1 MSHALLG
8 MPRRFSKIQRV
19 RVTDPLFDLSFL
31 NAVLH
36 TIPGGVFVYDCDARH
51 TVFATR
57 AFYDLLGLV
66 DDNGR
71 TDTAT
76 LQSAVIHE
84 GDRQRV
90 RDAVEKAS
98 RLPHNEHIELA
109 FRMRLPGG
117 ELRWVNTRGAPLMLA
132 GAHADKAL
140 RQSADNTATDTSTPS
155 RYIVGVVEDVTERH
169 HAQEALAQSAD
180 SLRLAQELANV
191 GSYDRD
197 LVTGRV
203 HWSEQ
208 MFRIHGA
215 DPLHDDPNSMGDL
228 IERFV
233 HPDDRSVLRR
243 AMRQLATTGRAGPY
257 SYRVVHTDGTVRNV
271 VGQGAILRDS
281 QGVPIRRV
289 GSVIDS
295 TARTAAEEERA
306 LLETKV
312 REVQKLES
320 LGVLAGG
327 IAHDFNNL
335 LVGILGNA
343 SVSLLDMPVSSPA
356 HAAVTAIERAARDA
370 ASLTRQLLAY
380 AGKGRFLLEPLDFS
394 VLVRQLRPVLQT
406 ALGAR
411 ASLIS
416 ELAEQLPVVH
426 ADGEQLR
433 QAIVNV
439 VTNAAEAIGE
449 RAGTVQVRTS
459 EEDLNDARLR
469 RCLSG
474 HRAKAGLF
482 ACISVTDDGVGMDEA
497 TLARV
502 FDPFFSTRLAC
513 RGLGLA
519 ATLGIVHGHAG
530 ALEIES
536 APGRGTTMRLFF
548 PAAYQEKERTLTP
561 GVSAS
566 GTPPE
571 RSRVRVLVVD
581 DDPHVRALAHRVLDR
596 LNYEATEAVDGVDA
610 LEFLRVDPTQV
621 DAVLLD
627 MTMPRLNGED
637 TLRGIRAL
645 APWMPVILMS
655 GHDEREVTPR
665 LLEHGLGGYLQ
676 KPFTVDALASM
687 FARVVGPPERLSQ

>member
-1 MSHALLG
+1 MSA
-8 MPRRFSKIQRV
+8 S
-19 RVTDPLFDLSFL
+19 FDVSFL
-31 NAVLH
+31 DAVLH
-36 TIPGGVFVYDCDARH
+36 TIPGGVFVYDCETRH

-57 AFYDLLGLV
+57 AFYELLGFDEQEEPYRTSQLLAAV
-66 DDNGR
+66 VHDDDR
-71 TDTAT
+71 AAVKDTLNRAANLPRHQHAEVT
-76 LQSAVIHE
+76 FRL
-84 GDRQRV
+84 
-90 RDAVEKAS
+90 
-98 RLPHNEHIELA
+98 RLPD
-109 FRMRLPGG
+109 G
-117 ELRWVNTRGAPLMLA
+117 EWRWVNARGAPLFLA
-132 GAHADKAL
+132 
-140 RQSADNTATDTSTPS
+140 DTKTPA
-155 RYIVGVVEDVTERH
+155 RYLVGVADDVTERRK
-169 HAQEALAQSAD
+169 AQEALAQSAD

-191 GSYDRD
+191 GSYDRN
-197 LVTGRV
+197 LVDGSV

-215 DPLHDDPNSMGDL
+215 DPVRDDPNGMGDL

-233 HPDDRSVLRR
+233 HPDDRSILRK

-257 SYRVVHTDGTVRNV
+257 AYRVVQADGTVRNV
-271 VGQGAILRDS
+271 VGQGAILRDAD
-281 QGVPIRRV
+281 GLPLRRV
-289 GSVIDS
+289 GSVIDV
-295 TARTAAEEERA
+295 TARTAAEEERV

-380 AGKGRFLLEPLDFS
+380 AGKGRFLLEPLDLS

-411 ASLIS
+411 ASLIT
-416 ELAEQLPVVH
+416 ELADRLPVVH
-426 ADGEQLR
+426 ADAEQLR
-433 QAIVNV
+433 QAVVNV

-449 RAGTVQVRTS
+449 RAGTVKIISTEQTLS
-459 EEDLNDARLR
+459 ESRLR
-469 RCLSG
+469 RCVSG
-474 HRAKAGLF
+474 NRAKPGLF
-482 ACISVTDDGVGMDEA
+482 ACVAVEDDGIGMDET

-502 FDPFFSTRLAC
+502 FDPFFSTRLAG

-519 ATLGIVHGHAG
+519 ATLGIVHGHSG
-530 ALEIES
+530 ALEVTS
-536 APGRGTTMRLFF
+536 AKGRGTTMRLYF
-548 PAAYQEKERTLTP
+548 PAAYAETERAANATTHNT
-561 GVSAS
+561 GAAA
-566 GTPPE
+566 T
-571 RSRVRVLVVD
+571 RSRLRVLVVD
-581 DDPHVRALAHRVLDR
+581 DDAHVRALAHRVLER
-596 LNYEATEAVDGVDA
+596 LHYDATEVSDGVEA
-610 LEFLRVDPTQV
+610 LDFLRADPTQV

-627 MTMPRLNGED
+627 MTMPRMNGED

-687 FARVVGPPERLSQ
+687 FARVVGPPDRVGS

>member
-1 MSHALLG
+1 
-8 MPRRFSKIQRV
+8 
-19 RVTDPLFDLSFL
+19 VTALFDVAFL
-31 NAVLH
+31 DAVLH
-36 TIPGGVFVYDCDARH
+36 TIPGGVFVYDCETRQ

-57 AFYDLLGLV
+57 AYFELLGFVEETEPFNMPLLMQAV
-66 DDNGR
+66 VHNDDR
-71 TDTAT
+71 A
-76 LQSAVIHE
+76 AVRASVE
-84 GDRQRV
+84 R
-90 RDAVEKAS
+90 AVL
-98 RLPHNEHIELA
+98 LPRHQHAEVT
-109 FRMRLPGG
+109 FRMRLPDGAW
-117 ELRWVNTRGAPLMLA
+117 RWVNIRGAPLFLPN
-132 GAHADKAL
+132 AL
-140 RQSADNTATDTSTPS
+140 QSDAPA
-155 RYIVGVVEDVTERH
+155 RYIVGVAEDVTKRRQAE
-169 HAQEALAQSAD
+169 EELKQSAD

-191 GSYDRD
+191 GSYDRNLLD
-197 LVTGRV
+197 GTV

-215 DPLHDDPNSMGDL
+215 DPVRDDPNGMGDL

-233 HPDDRSVLRR
+233 HPDDRSILRR
-243 AMRQLATTGRAGPY
+243 AMRQLATTGRTGPY
-257 SYRVVHTDGTVRNV
+257 AYRVVHADGTVRNV
-271 VGQGAILRDS
+271 VGQGAILRDANGLP
-281 QGVPIRRV
+281 QRRV
-289 GSVIDS
+289 GSVIDV

-370 ASLTRQLLAY
+370 ATLTRQLLAY
-380 AGKGRFLLEPLDFS
+380 AGKGRFLLEPLDLS

-411 ASLIS
+411 ASLVN
-416 ELAEQLPVVH
+416 ELAEHLPVVH

-433 QAIVNV
+433 QAVVNV
-439 VTNAAEAIGE
+439 VTNAAEAIGD
-449 RAGTVQVRTS
+449 RAGSIKVLTS
-459 EEDLNDARLR
+459 EESLDETRLR
-469 RCLSG
+469 HCLSG
-474 HRAKAGLF
+474 HRAKPGLF
-482 ACISVTDDGVGMDEA
+482 SCITVEDDGGGMDET

-502 FDPFFSTRLAC
+502 FDPFFSTRLAG

-519 ATLGIVHGHAG
+519 ATLGIVHGHSG
-530 ALEIES
+530 ALEVVS
-536 APGRGTTMRLFF
+536 ARGRGTTMRLYF
-548 PAAYQEKERTLTP
+548 PAAYEEKERSLGTAGAP
-561 GVSAS
+561 GAASA
-566 GTPPE
+566 
-571 RSRVRVLVVD
+571 RVRVRVLVVD
-581 DDPHVRALAHRVLDR
+581 DDAHVRALAHRVLDR
-596 LNYEATEAVDGVDA
+596 LHYEATEVADGVEA
-610 LEFLRVDPTQV
+610 LDFLRADPTQV

-627 MTMPRLNGED
+627 MTMPRMNGED

-676 KPFTVDALASM
+676 KPFTVDALAQM
-687 FARVVGPPERLSQ
+687 FARVVGPPDRSVA

>member
-1 MSHALLG
+1 MTA
-8 MPRRFSKIQRV
+8 Q
-19 RVTDPLFDLSFL
+19 FDVAFL
-31 NAVLH
+31 DAVLH
-36 TIPGGVFVYDCDARH
+36 TIPGGVFVYDCESRQ

-57 AFYDLLGLV
+57 AFYELLGFVEEKEPLDMPLLKV
-66 DDNGR
+66 
-71 TDTAT
+71 
-76 LQSAVIHE
+76 AVIHDD
-84 GDRQRV
+84 DRAAV
-90 RDAVEKAS
+90 RAAVERAAA
-98 RLPHNEHIELA
+98 LPRHEHTEVT
-109 FRMRLPGG
+109 FRMRLADGDW
-117 ELRWVNTRGAPLMLA
+117 RWVNTRGAPLFLPN
-132 GAHADKAL
+132 DP
-140 RQSADNTATDTSTPS
+140 TANSGTPA
-155 RYIVGVVEDVTERH
+155 RYLVGVAEDVTERRRS
-169 HAQEALAQSAD
+169 QEALAQSAD

-191 GSYDRD
+191 GSYDRNLID
-197 LVTGRV
+197 GTV

-215 DPLHDDPNSMGDL
+215 DPVRDDPNAMGDL

-233 HPDDRSVLRR
+233 HPDDRSILRR

-257 SYRVVHTDGTVRNV
+257 AYRVVHTDGTVRNV
-271 VGQGAILRDS
+271 VGQGAILRDANGLP
-281 QGVPIRRV
+281 QRRV
-289 GSVIDS
+289 GSVIDV

-380 AGKGRFLLEPLDFS
+380 AGKGRFLLEPLDLS

-411 ASLIS
+411 ASLIN

-433 QAIVNV
+433 QAVVNV

-449 RAGTVQVRTS
+449 RAGSVKIYTS
-459 EEDLNDARLR
+459 EESMSEVRLR

-474 HRAKAGLF
+474 NRAKPGLF
-482 ACISVTDDGVGMDEA
+482 ACISVEDDGVGMDEA

-502 FDPFFSTRLAC
+502 FDPFFSTRLAG

-519 ATLGIVHGHAG
+519 ATLGIVHGHSG
-530 ALEIES
+530 ALEVVS

-548 PAAYQEKERTLTP
+548 PAAYEEKERSLSTG
-561 GVSAS
+561 GVT
-566 GTPPE
+566 GTAAA
-571 RSRVRVLVVD
+571 RTRVRVLVVD
-581 DDPHVRALAHRVLDR
+581 DDEHVRALAHRVLDR
-596 LNYEATEAVDGVDA
+596 LNYEATEVADGAEA
-610 LEFLRVDPTQV
+610 LDFLRVDPTQV

-687 FARVVGPPERLSQ
+687 FARVVGPPERVLGG

>member
-1 MSHALLG
+1 
-8 MPRRFSKIQRV
+8 MPAS
-19 RVTDPLFDLSFL
+19 FDASFL
-31 NAVLH
+31 DAVLH
-36 TIPGGVFVYDCDARH
+36 TIPGGVFVYDCEARH

-57 AFYDLLGLV
+57 AFYELLGFAEQEAPY
-66 DDNGR
+66 R
-71 TDTAT
+71 TSQ
-76 LQSAVIHE
+76 LRSAVIHDD
-84 GDRQRV
+84 DRALVKSTVQQ
-90 RDAVEKAS
+90 AAS
-98 RLPHNEHIELA
+98 LPRHQHA
-109 FRMRLPGG
+109 DVTFRMRIADG
-117 ELRWVNTRGAPLMLA
+117 EWRWVHTRGAPLFLN
-132 GAHADKAL
+132 GA
-140 RQSADNTATDTSTPS
+140 PS
-155 RYIVGVVEDVTERH
+155 GEVRYLVCVAEDVTERR
-169 HAQEALAQSAD
+169 HAEEALAQSAD

-191 GSYDRD
+191 GSYDRNLHD
-197 LVTGRV
+197 GRV

-215 DPLHDDPNSMGDL
+215 DPVRDDPNAMGDL

-233 HPDDRSVLRR
+233 HPDDRAILRK

-257 SYRVVHTDGTVRNV
+257 AYRVVHADGTVRNV
-271 VGQGAILRDS
+271 VGQGAILRDRD
-281 QGVPIRRV
+281 GLPIRRV
-289 GSVIDS
+289 GSVIDV

-306 LLETKV
+306 LLESKV

-380 AGKGRFLLEPLDFS
+380 AGKGRFLLEPLDLS
-394 VLVRQLRPVLQT
+394 VLTRQLRPVLQT

-411 ASLIS
+411 ASLLN
-416 ELAEQLPVVH
+416 ELAEHLPVVH
-426 ADGEQLR
+426 ADAEQLR

-449 RAGTVQVRTS
+449 RAGTVKIITT
-459 EEDLNDARLR
+459 ELELDEARLR
-469 RCLSG
+469 RCVSG
-474 HRAKAGLF
+474 HRATPGLYVCV
-482 ACISVTDDGVGMDEA
+482 AVQDDGVGMDDA

-502 FDPFFSTRLAC
+502 FDPFFSTRLAG

-519 ATLGIVHGHAG
+519 ATLGIVHGHSG
-530 ALEIES
+530 ALDVTS
-536 APGRGTTMRLFF
+536 APGRGTTMRLYF
-548 PAAYQEKERTLTP
+548 PAAYSEKERSKPAATHST
-561 GVSAS
+561 GQHS
-566 GTPPE
+566 T
-571 RSRVRVLVVD
+571 RSRLKVLVVD
-581 DDPHVRALAHRVLDR
+581 DDSHVRALAHRVLER
-596 LNYEATEAVDGVDA
+596 LNYDATEVADGVEA
-610 LEFLRVDPTQV
+610 LDFLRVDPTQV

-627 MTMPRLNGED
+627 MTMPRMNGED

-687 FARVVGPPERLSQ
+687 FARVVGPGDRVGV

>member
-1 MSHALLG
+1 MTA
-8 MPRRFSKIQRV
+8 K
-19 RVTDPLFDLSFL
+19 FDVSFL
-31 NAVLH
+31 DAVLH
-36 TIPGGVFVYDCDARH
+36 TIPGGVFVYDCEARR

-57 AFYDLLGLV
+57 AFYELLGFIEESSPYETELLKQAV
-66 DDNGR
+66 VHDDDRAAVR
-71 TDTAT
+71 TTIERAAS
-76 LQSAVIHE
+76 LPPHQSAEVTF
-84 GDRQRV
+84 
-90 RDAVEKAS
+90 
-98 RLPHNEHIELA
+98 RLRLA
-109 FRMRLPGG
+109 DG
-117 ELRWVNTRGAPLMLA
+117 EWRWVHTRGAPLFIP
-132 GAHADKAL
+132 GAPASDAAAQFL
-140 RQSADNTATDTSTPS
+140 
-155 RYIVGVVEDVTERH
+155 VGVAEDVTVRRQAED
-169 HAQEALAQSAD
+169 ALKQSAD

-191 GSYDRD
+191 GSYDRN
-197 LVTGRV
+197 LVDGTV

-215 DPLHDDPNSMGDL
+215 DPVRDDPNSMGDL

-233 HPDDRSVLRR
+233 HPEDRSILRR

-257 SYRVVHTDGTVRNV
+257 AYRVVHPDGTVRNV
-271 VGQGAILRDS
+271 VGQGAILRDAT
-281 QGVPIRRV
+281 GLPIRRV
-289 GSVIDS
+289 GSIIDV
-295 TARTAAEEERA
+295 TARAAAEEERA
-306 LLETKV
+306 LLETKM

-370 ASLTRQLLAY
+370 ATLTRQLLAY
-380 AGKGRFLLEPLDFS
+380 AGKGRFLLEPLDLS

-411 ASLIS
+411 ASLVY

-426 ADGEQLR
+426 ADGEQMR
-433 QAIVNV
+433 QAVVNV

-449 RAGTVQVRTS
+449 RAGAIRIHTS
-459 EEDLNDARLR
+459 EVTLDEARLR
-469 RCLSG
+469 KCVSG
-474 HRAKAGLF
+474 NRARPGLHS
-482 ACISVTDDGVGMDEA
+482 CITIEDDGGGMDEA
-497 TLARV
+497 TLARI
-502 FDPFFSTRLAC
+502 FDPFFSTRLAG

-519 ATLGIVHGHAG
+519 ATLGIVHGHNG
-530 ALEIES
+530 ALEVLS
-536 APGRGTTMRLFF
+536 THGKGTTMRLYF
-548 PAAYQEKERTLTP
+548 PAAYEEKERTLASTP
-561 GVSAS
+561 ANTGSAS
-566 GTPPE
+566 A
-571 RSRVRVLVVD
+571 RVRTRVLVVD
-581 DDPHVRALAHRVLDR
+581 DDAHVRALAHRVLDR
-596 LNYEATEAVDGVDA
+596 LNYEAFEVSDGQEALDY
-610 LEFLRVDPTQV
+610 LRADPTQV

-637 TLRGIRAL
+637 TLRGIRGL

-687 FARVVGPPERLSQ
+687 FARVVGPPERSSA

>member
-1 MSHALLG
+1 
-8 MPRRFSKIQRV
+8 MPA
-19 RVTDPLFDLSFL
+19 LFDVSFL
-31 NAVLH
+31 DAVLH
-36 TIPGGVFVYDCDARH
+36 TIPGGVFVYDCESRH

-57 AFYDLLGLV
+57 AFYELLGFVEEKGPL
-66 DDNGR
+66 
-71 TDTAT
+71 DTT
-76 LQSAVIHE
+76 LLKAAVIHDD
-84 GDRQRV
+84 DREAV
-90 RDAVEKAS
+90 RAAVERAAA
-98 RLPHNEHIELA
+98 LPRHEHTEVT
-109 FRMRLPGG
+109 FRMRLADGDW
-117 ELRWVNTRGAPLMLA
+117 RWVNTRGAPLFLPN
-132 GAHADKAL
+132 DK
-140 RQSADNTATDTSTPS
+140 STNNGTPESTPA
-155 RYIVGVVEDVTERH
+155 RYLVGVAEDVTERRQ
-169 HAQEALAQSAD
+169 AAEALAQSAD

-191 GSYDRD
+191 GSYDRNLMD
-197 LVTGRV
+197 GTV

-215 DPLHDDPNSMGDL
+215 DPVRDDPNGMGDL

-233 HPDDRSVLRR
+233 HPDDRSILRR

-257 SYRVVHTDGTVRNV
+257 AYRVVHADGTVRNV
-271 VGQGAILRDS
+271 VGQGAILRDAD
-281 QGVPIRRV
+281 GLPKRRV
-289 GSVIDS
+289 GSVIDV

-380 AGKGRFLLEPLDFS
+380 AGKGRFLLEPLDLS

-411 ASLIS
+411 ASLIN
-416 ELAEQLPVVH
+416 ELADHLPVVH

-433 QAIVNV
+433 QAVVNV

-449 RAGTVQVRTS
+449 RAGSVKVYTS
-459 EEDLNDARLR
+459 EESLTEARLR

-474 HRAKAGLF
+474 NRAKPGLF
-482 ACISVTDDGVGMDEA
+482 ACISVEDDGVGMDEA

-502 FDPFFSTRLAC
+502 FDPFFSTRLAG

-519 ATLGIVHGHAG
+519 ATLGIVHGHSG
-530 ALEIES
+530 ALEVVS
-536 APGRGTTMRLFF
+536 APGKGTTMRLYF
-548 PAAYQEKERTLTP
+548 PAAYEEKERSLTT
-561 GVSAS
+561 GGSATGAS
-566 GTPPE
+566 AA

-581 DDPHVRALAHRVLDR
+581 DDAHVRALAHRVLDR
-596 LNYEATEAVDGVDA
+596 LSYEATEVADGAEA
-610 LEFLRVDPTQV
+610 LEFLRSDPTQV

-676 KPFTVDALASM
+676 KPFTVDALAQM
-687 FARVVGPPERLSQ
+687 FARVVGPPERVQS

>member
-1 MSHALLG
+1 M
-8 MPRRFSKIQRV
+8 
-19 RVTDPLFDLSFL
+19 
-31 NAVLH
+31 
-36 TIPGGVFVYDCDARH
+36 YDCESRQ

-57 AFYDLLGLV
+57 AFYELLGFVEEKEPLDMPLLKV
-66 DDNGR
+66 
-71 TDTAT
+71 
-76 LQSAVIHE
+76 AVIHDD
-84 GDRQRV
+84 DRAAV
-90 RDAVEKAS
+90 RAAVERAAA
-98 RLPHNEHIELA
+98 LPRHEHTEVT
-109 FRMRLPGG
+109 FRMRLADGDW
-117 ELRWVNTRGAPLMLA
+117 RWVNTRGAPLFLPN
-132 GAHADKAL
+132 DP
-140 RQSADNTATDTSTPS
+140 TANSGTPA
-155 RYIVGVVEDVTERH
+155 RYLVGVAEDVTERRRS
-169 HAQEALAQSAD
+169 QEALAQSAD

-191 GSYDRD
+191 GSYDRNLID
-197 LVTGRV
+197 GTV

-215 DPLHDDPNSMGDL
+215 DPVRDDPNAMGDL

-233 HPDDRSVLRR
+233 HPDDRSILRR

-257 SYRVVHTDGTVRNV
+257 AYRVVHTDGTVRNV
-271 VGQGAILRDS
+271 VGQGAILRDANGLP
-281 QGVPIRRV
+281 QRRV
-289 GSVIDS
+289 GSVIDV

-380 AGKGRFLLEPLDFS
+380 AGKGRFLLEPLDLS

-411 ASLIS
+411 ASLIN

-433 QAIVNV
+433 QAVVNV

-449 RAGTVQVRTS
+449 RAGSVKIYTS
-459 EEDLNDARLR
+459 EESMSEVRLR

-474 HRAKAGLF
+474 NRAKPGLF
-482 ACISVTDDGVGMDEA
+482 ACISVEDDGVGMDEA

-502 FDPFFSTRLAC
+502 FDPFFSTRLAG

-519 ATLGIVHGHAG
+519 ATLGIVHGHSG
-530 ALEIES
+530 ALEVVS

-548 PAAYQEKERTLTP
+548 PAAYEEKERSLSTG
-561 GVSAS
+561 GVT
-566 GTPPE
+566 GTAAA
-571 RSRVRVLVVD
+571 RTRVRVLVVD
-581 DDPHVRALAHRVLDR
+581 DDEHVRALAHRVLDR
-596 LNYEATEAVDGVDA
+596 LNYEATEVADGAEA
-610 LEFLRVDPTQV
+610 LDFLRVDPTQV

-627 MTMPRLNGED
+627 MTMPRMNGED

-687 FARVVGPPERLSQ
+687 FARVVGPPERVLGG

>member
-1 MSHALLG
+1 MTA
-8 MPRRFSKIQRV
+8 Q
-19 RVTDPLFDLSFL
+19 FDATFL
-31 NAVLH
+31 DAVLH
-36 TIPGGVFVYDCDARH
+36 TIPGGVFVYDCEARH

-57 AFYDLLGLV
+57 AFYELLGFAEEAEAFNNPLLKQALLH
-66 DDNGR
+66 DDDR
-71 TDTAT
+71 AAVRAT
-76 LQSAVIHE
+76 IERAASLPRHE
-84 GDRQRV
+84 HAEV
-90 RDAVEKAS
+90 T
-98 RLPHNEHIELA
+98 
-109 FRMRLPGG
+109 FRMRLPDGQW
-117 ELRWVNTRGAPLMLA
+117 RWVHTRGAPLILTN
-132 GAHADKAL
+132 GA
-140 RQSADNTATDTSTPS
+140 ATDAPA
-155 RYIVGVVEDVTERH
+155 RYLVGVAEDVTERRQ
-169 HAQEALAQSAD
+169 AEEQLKQSAD
-180 SLRLAQELANV
+180 SLRIAQELANV
-191 GSYDRD
+191 GSYDRN
-197 LVTGRV
+197 LLNGNV

-215 DPLHDDPNSMGDL
+215 DPVRDDPNTMGDL
-228 IERFV
+228 IERYV
-233 HPDDRSVLRR
+233 HPDDRSILRR
-243 AMRQLATTGRAGPY
+243 AMRKLATTGRAGPY
-257 SYRVVHTDGTVRNV
+257 AYRVVHLDGTVRNV
-271 VGQGAILRDS
+271 VGQGAILRDAN
-281 QGVPIRRV
+281 GLARRRV
-289 GSVIDS
+289 GSVIDV

-370 ASLTRQLLAY
+370 ATLTRQLLAY
-380 AGKGRFLLEPLDFS
+380 AGKGRFLLEPLDLS

-411 ASLIS
+411 ASLIN
-416 ELAEQLPVVH
+416 ELAEHLPVVH

-433 QAIVNV
+433 QAVVNV

-449 RAGTVQVRTS
+449 RAGSVKVFTS
-459 EEDLNDARLR
+459 EESLNEAHLR

-474 HRAKAGLF
+474 NRAKPGLF
-482 ACISVTDDGVGMDEA
+482 TCITVEDDGGGMDEA

-502 FDPFFSTRLAC
+502 FDPFFSTRLAG

-530 ALEIES
+530 ALEVVS
-536 APGRGTTMRLFF
+536 THGVGTTMRLYF
-548 PAAYQEKERTLTP
+548 PAAYEEKERSLNAT
-561 GVSAS
+561 GNAS
-566 GTPPE
+566 GDVTT
-571 RSRVRVLVVD
+571 RVRVRVLVVD
-581 DDPHVRALAHRVLDR
+581 DDAHVRALAHRVLDR
-596 LNYEATEAVDGVDA
+596 LNYEATEVADGVEA
-610 LEFLRVDPTQV
+610 LDFLRADPTQV

-687 FARVVGPPERLSQ
+687 FARVVGPPERPA

>member
-1 MSHALLG
+1 
-8 MPRRFSKIQRV
+8 MPAQ
-19 RVTDPLFDLSFL
+19 FDVAFL
-31 NAVLH
+31 DAVLH
-36 TIPGGVFVYDCDARH
+36 TIPGGVFVYDCETRF

-57 AFYDLLGLV
+57 AFYELLGFVPETEPFSTQLLMQAV
-66 DDNGR
+66 VHDDDR
-71 TDTAT
+71 A
-76 LQSAVIHE
+76 AV
-84 GDRQRV
+84 RA
-90 RDAVEKAS
+90 AVERTAS
-98 RLPHNEHIELA
+98 LPRHQHTEVS
-109 FRMRLPGG
+109 FRMRLPDGSW
-117 ELRWVNTRGAPLMLA
+117 RWVHTRGAPLFLP
-132 GAHADKAL
+132 
-140 RQSADNTATDTSTPS
+140 NTAESHAPA
-155 RYIVGVVEDVTERH
+155 RYLVGVAEDVTERRQ
-169 HAQEALAQSAD
+169 AEEALQQSAD

-191 GSYDRD
+191 GSYDRN
-197 LVTGRV
+197 LQGGNV

-215 DPLHDDPNSMGDL
+215 DPVRDDPNAMGDL

-233 HPDDRSVLRR
+233 HADDRSILRR

-257 SYRVVHTDGTVRNV
+257 AYRVVHVDGTVRNV
-271 VGQGAILRDS
+271 VGQGAILRDVNGLP
-281 QGVPIRRV
+281 QRRV
-289 GSVIDS
+289 GSVIDV

-380 AGKGRFLLEPLDFS
+380 AGKGRFLLEPLDLS

-411 ASLIS
+411 ASLVN
-416 ELAEQLPVVH
+416 ELADHLPVVH

-433 QAIVNV
+433 QAVVNV
-439 VTNAAEAIGE
+439 VTNAAEAIGD
-449 RAGTVQVRTS
+449 RPGAIKVLTS
-459 EEDLNDARLR
+459 EESLDEARLR

-474 HRAKAGLF
+474 SRAKPGLF
-482 ACISVTDDGVGMDEA
+482 SCITVEDDGGGMDEA
-497 TLARV
+497 TLARI
-502 FDPFFSTRLAC
+502 FDPFFSTRLAG

-519 ATLGIVHGHAG
+519 ATLGIVHGHSG
-530 ALEIES
+530 ALEVVS
-536 APGRGTTMRLFF
+536 ARGHGTTMRLYF
-548 PAAYQEKERTLTP
+548 PAAYEEKERSLTTTGAP
-561 GVSAS
+561 GTAAARV
-566 GTPPE
+566 
-571 RSRVRVLVVD
+571 RVRVLVVD
-581 DDPHVRALAHRVLDR
+581 DDAHVRALAHRVLNR
-596 LNYEATEAVDGVDA
+596 LHYEATEVADGEEA
-610 LEFLRVDPTQV
+610 LDFLRADPTQV

-676 KPFTVDALASM
+676 KPFTVDALAQM
-687 FARVVGPPERLSQ
+687 FARVVGPPERSVP

>member
-1 MSHALLG
+1 MTE
-8 MPRRFSKIQRV
+8 Q
-19 RVTDPLFDLSFL
+19 FDVSFL
-31 NAVLH
+31 DAVLH
-36 TIPGGVFVYDCDARH
+36 TIPGGVFVYDCEARQ

-57 AFYDLLGLV
+57 AFYELLGV
-66 DDNGR
+66 IGENEP
-71 TDTAT
+71 TDAG
-76 LQSAVIHE
+76 LLKRAVIHDD
-84 GDRQRV
+84 DRAAV
-90 RDAVEKAS
+90 RATLERAAT
-98 RLPHNEHIELA
+98 LPRHQHAEIS
-109 FRMRLPGG
+109 FRMARADG
-117 ELRWVNTRGAPLMLA
+117 EWRWVHTRGAPLFL
-132 GAHADKAL
+132 GKSTES
-140 RQSADNTATDTSTPS
+140 SAPA
-155 RYIVGVVEDVTERH
+155 RYLVGVAEDVTERRR
-169 HAQEALAQSAD
+169 AEEALAQSAD

-191 GSYDRD
+191 GSYDRN
-197 LVTGRV
+197 LVDGTV

-215 DPLHDDPNSMGDL
+215 DTVRDDPNSMGDL

-233 HPDDRSVLRR
+233 HPDDRGILRR
-243 AMRQLATTGRAGPY
+243 AMRKLATTGRSGPY
-257 SYRVVHTDGTVRNV
+257 AYRVVHTDGTVRNV

-281 QGVPIRRV
+281 TGLPVRRV
-289 GSVIDS
+289 GSVIDV

-370 ASLTRQLLAY
+370 ATLTRQLLAY
-380 AGKGRFLLEPLDFS
+380 AGKGRFLLEPLDVS

-411 ASLIS
+411 ASLIN
-416 ELAEQLPVVH
+416 ELAEHLPVVH

-433 QAIVNV
+433 QAVVNV

-449 RAGTVQVRTS
+449 RAGSVRVYTS
-459 EEDLNDARLR
+459 EEQLTEVRLR

-474 HRAKAGLF
+474 NRAKPGLF
-482 ACISVTDDGVGMDEA
+482 ACISVEDDGVGMDEA

-502 FDPFFSTRLAC
+502 FDPFFSTRLAG

-519 ATLGIVHGHAG
+519 ATLGIVHGHSG
-530 ALEIES
+530 ALEVVS
-536 APGRGTTMRLFF
+536 TQGKGTTMRLYF
-548 PAAYQEKERTLTP
+548 PAAYEEKERSLTT
-561 GVSAS
+561 GGNAA
-566 GTPPE
+566 GTATA
-571 RSRVRVLVVD
+571 RTRVRVLVVD
-581 DDPHVRALAHRVLDR
+581 DDAHVRALAHRVLDR
-596 LNYEATEAVDGVDA
+596 LNYEATEVVDGAEA
-610 LEFLRVDPTQV
+610 LEFLRADPTQV

-687 FARVVGPPERLSQ
+687 FARVVGPPERAPV

>member
-1 MSHALLG
+1 
-8 MPRRFSKIQRV
+8 MPAQ
-19 RVTDPLFDLSFL
+19 FDISFL
-31 NAVLH
+31 DAVLH
-36 TIPGGVFVYDCDARH
+36 TIPGGVFVYDCETRQ

-57 AFYDLLGLV
+57 AFYELLGFVEGTEPFDTPLLSQATV
-66 DDNGR
+66 HDDDR
-71 TDTAT
+71 ATVRAT
-76 LQSAVIHE
+76 LERAASLHRHE
-84 GDRQRV
+84 HAEV
-90 RDAVEKAS
+90 T
-98 RLPHNEHIELA
+98 
-109 FRMRLPGG
+109 FRMRLADGG
-117 ELRWVNTRGAPLMLA
+117 WRWVHTRGAPLFIQNA
-132 GAHADKAL
+132 PASDAPA
-140 RQSADNTATDTSTPS
+140 
-155 RYIVGVVEDVTERH
+155 RYLVGVAEDVTERRQ
-169 HAQEALAQSAD
+169 AEEALAQSAD

-191 GSYDRD
+191 GSYDRNLLD
-197 LVTGRV
+197 GKVY
-203 HWSEQ
+203 WSEQ

-215 DPLHDDPNSMGDL
+215 DPVRDDPNAMGDL

-233 HPDDRSVLRR
+233 HPEDRSILRR

-257 SYRVVHTDGTVRNV
+257 AYRVVQPDGTVRNV
-271 VGQGAILRDS
+271 VGQGAILRDNS
-281 QGVPIRRV
+281 GMPQRRV
-289 GSVIDS
+289 GSVIDV
-295 TARTAAEEERA
+295 TARTAAEEERT

-380 AGKGRFLLEPLDFS
+380 AGKGRFLLEPLDLS

-411 ASLIS
+411 ASLIN
-416 ELAEQLPVVH
+416 ELAEHLPVVH

-433 QAIVNV
+433 QAVVNV

-449 RAGTVQVRTS
+449 RAGSVKVFTS
-459 EEDLNDARLR
+459 EEPLNEARLR

-474 HRAKAGLF
+474 NRAKPGLF
-482 ACISVTDDGVGMDEA
+482 ACITVEDDGGGMDEA

-502 FDPFFSTRLAC
+502 FDPFFSTRLAG

-519 ATLGIVHGHAG
+519 ATLGIVHGHSG
-530 ALEIES
+530 ALEVVS
-536 APGRGTTMRLFF
+536 APGKGTTMRLFF
-548 PAAYQEKERTLTP
+548 PAAYEEKERTLATSGSAP
-561 GVSAS
+561 GAAAARV
-566 GTPPE
+566 
-571 RSRVRVLVVD
+571 RVRVLVVD
-581 DDPHVRALAHRVLDR
+581 DDAHVRALAHRVLDR
-596 LNYEATEAVDGVDA
+596 LNYEATEVVDGAEA
-610 LEFLRVDPTQV
+610 LDFLRADPTQV

-637 TLRGIRAL
+637 TLRGIRAI

-687 FARVVGPPERLSQ
+687 FARVVGPPERPMT

>member
-1 MSHALLG
+1 MSV
-8 MPRRFSKIQRV
+8 P
-19 RVTDPLFDLSFL
+19 FDAMFL
-31 NAVLH
+31 DAVLH
-36 TIPGGVFVYDCDARH
+36 TIPGGVFVYDSEQRS

-57 AFYDLLGLV
+57 AFYELLGLV
-66 DDNGR
+66 NEGEALDLAALH
-71 TDTAT
+71 T
-76 LQSAVIHE
+76 AVIHDD
-84 GDRQRV
+84 DRAVVRATVERAMSLPKHAHAEVTFRV
-90 RDAVEKAS
+90 RRADGAW
-98 RLPHNEHIELA
+98 
-109 FRMRLPGG
+109 
-117 ELRWVNTRGAPLMLA
+117 RWLNTRGAPLSVGA
-132 GAHADKAL
+132 GAHPARFL
-140 RQSADNTATDTSTPS
+140 
-155 RYIVGVVEDVTERH
+155 VGVAEDVTERR
-169 HAQEALAQSAD
+169 HAEEALAQSAD

-191 GSYDRD
+191 GSYDRN
-197 LVTGRV
+197 LVTGNV

-215 DPLHDDPNSMGDL
+215 DPVRDDPNVLGDL

-233 HPDDRSVLRR
+233 HIEDRGILRK

-257 SYRVVHTDGTVRNV
+257 AYRVVHNDGTVRNV

-281 QGVPIRRV
+281 DGLPIRRV
-289 GSVIDS
+289 GSVIDV
-295 TARTAAEEERA
+295 TARVAAEEERV
-306 LLETKV
+306 LLEAKV

-343 SVSLLDMPVSSPA
+343 SVSLLDMPISSPSYQ
-356 HAAVTAIERAARDA
+356 AVTAIERAARDA

-380 AGKGRFLLEPLDFS
+380 AGKGRYLLEPLDLS
-394 VLVRQLRPVLQT
+394 TLARQMRPVLQT

-411 ASLIS
+411 ASLNM
-416 ELAEQLPVVH
+416 ELADALPVVH

-433 QAIVNV
+433 QAVVNV
-439 VTNAAEAIGE
+439 VTNAAEAVGE
-449 RAGTVQVRTS
+449 RAGTVTITTT
-459 EEDLNDARLR
+459 EELFDDARLQ

-474 HRAKAGLF
+474 SRARPGRF
-482 ACISVTDDGVGMDEA
+482 VGISVQDDGVGMDEA

-502 FDPFFSTRLAC
+502 FDPFFSTKLAG

-519 ATLGIVHGHAG
+519 ATLGIVHGHSG
-530 ALEIES
+530 ALEVSS
-536 APGRGTTMRLFF
+536 APGRGTTVRLFF
-548 PAAYQEKERTLTP
+548 PTAYEEKDRALA
-561 GVSAS
+561 GGAS
-566 GTPPE
+566 QTGAIAV

-581 DDPHVRALAHRVLDR
+581 DDDHVRALAHRVLER
-596 LNYEATEAVDGVDA
+596 LNYDSIEVSDGVEA
-610 LEFLRVDPTQV
+610 LELLRGDATQV

-627 MTMPRLNGED
+627 MTMPRMNGED

-645 APWMPVILMS
+645 APWLPVILMS

-687 FARVVGPPERLSQ
+687 FARVVGPPDRSHM

>member
-1 MSHALLG
+1 M
-8 MPRRFSKIQRV
+8 
-19 RVTDPLFDLSFL
+19 
-31 NAVLH
+31 
-36 TIPGGVFVYDCDARH
+36 YDCESRQ

-57 AFYDLLGLV
+57 AFYELLGFVEEKEPLDMPLLKV
-66 DDNGR
+66 
-71 TDTAT
+71 
-76 LQSAVIHE
+76 AVIHDD
-84 GDRQRV
+84 DRAAV
-90 RDAVEKAS
+90 RAAVERAAA
-98 RLPHNEHIELA
+98 LPRHEHTEVT
-109 FRMRLPGG
+109 FRMRLADGDW
-117 ELRWVNTRGAPLMLA
+117 RWVNTRGAPLFLPN
-132 GAHADKAL
+132 DP
-140 RQSADNTATDTSTPS
+140 TANSGTPA
-155 RYIVGVVEDVTERH
+155 RYLVGVAEDVTERRRS
-169 HAQEALAQSAD
+169 QEALAQSAD

-191 GSYDRD
+191 GSYDRNLID
-197 LVTGRV
+197 GTV

-215 DPLHDDPNSMGDL
+215 DPVRDDPNAMGDL

-233 HPDDRSVLRR
+233 HPDDRSILRR

-257 SYRVVHTDGTVRNV
+257 AYRVVHTDGTVRNV
-271 VGQGAILRDS
+271 VGQGAILRDANGLP
-281 QGVPIRRV
+281 QRRV
-289 GSVIDS
+289 GSVIDV

-380 AGKGRFLLEPLDFS
+380 AGKGRFLLEPLDLS

-411 ASLIS
+411 ASLIN

-433 QAIVNV
+433 QAVVNV

-449 RAGTVQVRTS
+449 RAGSVKIYTS
-459 EEDLNDARLR
+459 EESMSEVRLR

-474 HRAKAGLF
+474 NRAKPGLF
-482 ACISVTDDGVGMDEA
+482 ACISVEDDGVGMDEA

-502 FDPFFSTRLAC
+502 FDPFFSTRLAG

-519 ATLGIVHGHAG
+519 ATLGIVHGHSG
-530 ALEIES
+530 ALEVVS

-548 PAAYQEKERTLTP
+548 PAAYEEKERSLSTG
-561 GVSAS
+561 GVT
-566 GTPPE
+566 GTAAA
-571 RSRVRVLVVD
+571 RTRVRVLVVD
-581 DDPHVRALAHRVLDR
+581 DDEHVRALAHRVLDR
-596 LNYEATEAVDGVDA
+596 LNYEATEVADGAEA
-610 LEFLRVDPTQV
+610 LDFLRVDPTQV

-687 FARVVGPPERLSQ
+687 FARVVGPPERVLGG

>member
-1 MSHALLG
+1 VSA
-8 MPRRFSKIQRV
+8 S
-19 RVTDPLFDLSFL
+19 FDVSFL
-31 NAVLH
+31 DAVLH
-36 TIPGGVFVYDCDARH
+36 TIPGGVFVYDCEARQ

-57 AFYDLLGLV
+57 AFYGLLGFAEQEEPY
-66 DDNGR
+66 R
-71 TDTAT
+71 TSQLTA
-76 LQSAVIHE
+76 SVIHDD
-84 GDRQRV
+84 DRAAV
-90 RDAVEKAS
+90 RDAVERAANLPRHQHAEVTF
-98 RLPHNEHIELA
+98 RLRLA
-109 FRMRLPGG
+109 GG
-117 ELRWVNTRGAPLMLA
+117 EWRWVNTRGAPLFLA
-132 GAHADKAL
+132 
-140 RQSADNTATDTSTPS
+140 DTQTPA
-155 RYIVGVVEDVTERH
+155 RYLVCVAEDVTERRK
-169 HAQEALAQSAD
+169 AEEALAQSAD
-180 SLRLAQELANV
+180 SLRLAQELTNV
-191 GSYDRD
+191 GSYDRNLLD
-197 LVTGRV
+197 GRV

-215 DPLHDDPNSMGDL
+215 DPVRDDPNIMGDL
-228 IERFV
+228 VERFV
-233 HPDDRSVLRR
+233 HPDDRVTLRK

-257 SYRVVHTDGTVRNV
+257 AYRVVHADGTVRNV
-271 VGQGAILRDS
+271 VGQGAIFRDAD
-281 QGVPIRRV
+281 GVPVRRV
-289 GSVIDS
+289 GSVIDV
-295 TARTAAEEERA
+295 TARTAAEEERV

-380 AGKGRFLLEPLDFS
+380 AGKGRFLLEPLDLS

-411 ASLIS
+411 ASLVS

-426 ADGEQLR
+426 ADAEQLR

-449 RAGTVQVRTS
+449 RAGTVKVVST
-459 EEDLNDARLR
+459 EETLGDARLG
-469 RCLSG
+469 RCVSG
-474 HRAKAGLF
+474 HRAKPGLF
-482 ACISVTDDGVGMDEA
+482 SCITVEDDGIGMDEA

-502 FDPFFSTRLAC
+502 FDPFFSTRLAG

-519 ATLGIVHGHAG
+519 ATLGIVHGHSG
-530 ALEIES
+530 ALDVTS
-536 APGRGTTMRLFF
+536 ATGRGTTMRLYF
-548 PAAYQEKERTLTP
+548 PAAYSEKERT
-561 GVSAS
+561 AS
-566 GTPPE
+566 IPANNTGATAQ
-571 RSRVRVLVVD
+571 RSRLRVLVVD
-581 DDPHVRALAHRVLDR
+581 DDAHVRALAHRVLER
-596 LNYEATEAVDGVDA
+596 LQYDAAEVSDGVEA
-610 LEFLRVDPTQV
+610 LDFLRADPTVV

-627 MTMPRLNGED
+627 MTMPRMNGED

-687 FARVVGPPERLSQ
+687 FARVVGPPDRVGN

>member
-1 MSHALLG
+1 MTA
-8 MPRRFSKIQRV
+8 Q
-19 RVTDPLFDLSFL
+19 FDVSFL
-31 NAVLH
+31 DAVLH
-36 TIPGGVFVYDCDARH
+36 TIPGGVFVFDCESRQ

-57 AFYDLLGLV
+57 AFYELLGFIEEKEPLDMPLLKV
-66 DDNGR
+66 
-71 TDTAT
+71 
-76 LQSAVIHE
+76 AVIHDD
-84 GDRQRV
+84 DRPAV
-90 RDAVEKAS
+90 RAAVERAAA
-98 RLPHNEHIELA
+98 LPRHEHTEVT
-109 FRMRLPGG
+109 FRMRLADGDW
-117 ELRWVNTRGAPLMLA
+117 RWVNTRGAPLFLPNDTTTSD
-132 GAHADKAL
+132 GAPA
-140 RQSADNTATDTSTPS
+140 
-155 RYIVGVVEDVTERH
+155 RYLVGVAEDVTERRRS
-169 HAQEALAQSAD
+169 QEALAQSAD

-191 GSYDRD
+191 GSYDRNLID
-197 LVTGRV
+197 GTV

-215 DPLHDDPNSMGDL
+215 DPVRDDPNAMGDL

-233 HPDDRSVLRR
+233 HPDDRSILRR

-257 SYRVVHTDGTVRNV
+257 AYRVVHADGTVRNV
-271 VGQGAILRDS
+271 VGQGAILRDANDL
-281 QGVPIRRV
+281 PLRRV
-289 GSVIDS
+289 GSVIDV

-380 AGKGRFLLEPLDFS
+380 AGKGRFLLEPLDLS

-411 ASLIS
+411 ASLIN

-433 QAIVNV
+433 QAVVNV

-449 RAGTVQVRTS
+449 RAGSVKVYTS
-459 EEDLNDARLR
+459 EESMSEARLR

-474 HRAKAGLF
+474 NRAKPGLF
-482 ACISVTDDGVGMDEA
+482 ACISVEDDGVGMDEA

-502 FDPFFSTRLAC
+502 FDPFFSTRLAG

-519 ATLGIVHGHAG
+519 ATLGIVHGHSG
-530 ALEIES
+530 ALEVVS
-536 APGRGTTMRLFF
+536 APGRGTTMRMYF
-548 PAAYQEKERTLTP
+548 PAAYEEKERSLST
-561 GVSAS
+561 SAS
-566 GTPPE
+566 VTGTTTA
-571 RSRVRVLVVD
+571 RTRVRVLVVD
-581 DDPHVRALAHRVLDR
+581 DDEHVRALAHRVLDR
-596 LNYEATEAVDGVDA
+596 LNYEATEVADGAEA
-610 LEFLRVDPTQV
+610 LDFLRADPTQV

-687 FARVVGPPERLSQ
+687 FARVVGPPERAAGG

>member
-1 MSHALLG
+1 
-8 MPRRFSKIQRV
+8 MPA
-19 RVTDPLFDLSFL
+19 PFDIAFL
-31 NAVLH
+31 DAVLH
-36 TIPGGVFVYDCDARH
+36 TIPGGVFVYDCEARR

-57 AFYDLLGLV
+57 AFYEFLGFADETEPFDTPLLQQAV
-66 DDNGR
+66 VHDDDR
-71 TDTAT
+71 AAVRAT
-76 LQSAVIHE
+76 LERAALLPRHQHAAVT
-84 GDRQRV
+84 
-90 RDAVEKAS
+90 
-98 RLPHNEHIELA
+98 
-109 FRMRLPGG
+109 FRMRLADGG
-117 ELRWVNTRGAPLMLA
+117 WRWLCTRGAPLFLP
-132 GAHADKAL
+132 
-140 RQSADNTATDTSTPS
+140 NTAASDAPA
-155 RYIVGVVEDVTERH
+155 RYLVGVAEDVTERRQ
-169 HAQEALAQSAD
+169 AEEELKQSAD

-191 GSYDRD
+191 GSYDRNLRD
-197 LVTGRV
+197 GTV

-215 DPLHDDPNSMGDL
+215 DPVRDDPNAMGDL

-257 SYRVVHTDGTVRNV
+257 GYRVVHTDGTVRNV
-271 VGQGAILRDS
+271 VGQGAILRDANGS
-281 QGVPIRRV
+281 PHRRV
-289 GSVIDS
+289 GSVIDV

-380 AGKGRFLLEPLDFS
+380 AGKGRFLLEPLDLS

-411 ASLIS
+411 ASLVN
-416 ELAEQLPVVH
+416 ELAGQLPVVH

-439 VTNAAEAIGE
+439 VTNAAEAIGD
-449 RAGTVQVRTS
+449 RAGSVKVFTS
-459 EEDLNDARLR
+459 EESMDDARLR

-474 HRAKAGLF
+474 HRAKPGLF
-482 ACISVTDDGVGMDEA
+482 ACITVQDDGGGMDEA

-502 FDPFFSTRLAC
+502 FDPFFSTRLAG

-519 ATLGIVHGHAG
+519 ATLGIVHSHSG
-530 ALEIES
+530 ALEVVS
-536 APGRGTTMRLFF
+536 ARGHGTTMRLYF
-548 PAAYQEKERTLTP
+548 PAAYEEKERSLQVAGSP
-561 GVSAS
+561 AGADVA
-566 GTPPE
+566 
-571 RSRVRVLVVD
+571 RMRVRVLVVD
-581 DDPHVRALAHRVLDR
+581 DDAHVRALAHRVLDR
-596 LNYEATEAVDGVDA
+596 LHYEATEVSDGEEA
-610 LEFLRVDPTQV
+610 LDFLRADPTQV

-637 TLRGIRAL
+637 TLRGIRAI

-676 KPFTVDALASM
+676 KPFTVDALAQM
-687 FARVVGPPERLSQ
+687 FARVVGPPERLAP

>member
-1 MSHALLG
+1 MSA
-8 MPRRFSKIQRV
+8 S
-19 RVTDPLFDLSFL
+19 FDVSFL
-31 NAVLH
+31 DAVLH
-36 TIPGGVFVYDCDARH
+36 TIPGGVFVYDCESRH

-57 AFYDLLGLV
+57 AFYELLGFEEQEEPY
-66 DDNGR
+66 R
-71 TDTAT
+71 TSQLRA
-76 LQSAVIHE
+76 AVIHDD
-84 GDRQRV
+84 DR
-90 RDAVEKAS
+90 AS
-98 RLPHNEHIELA
+98 VKETLHRAAGLPRHQHAEVTFRLRLA
-109 FRMRLPGG
+109 DG
-117 ELRWVNTRGAPLMLA
+117 EWRWVNTRGAPLFLA
-132 GAHADKAL
+132 
-140 RQSADNTATDTSTPS
+140 DTKTPA
-155 RYIVGVVEDVTERH
+155 RYLVGVAEDVTARRK
-169 HAQEALAQSAD
+169 AAEALAQSAD

-191 GSYDRD
+191 GSYDRN
-197 LVTGRV
+197 LVDGNV

-215 DPLHDDPNSMGDL
+215 DPVRDDPNSMGDL

-233 HPDDRSVLRR
+233 HPDDRTILRK
-243 AMRQLATTGRAGPY
+243 AMRQLSTTGRAGPY
-257 SYRVVHTDGTVRNV
+257 TYRVVRADGTVRNV
-271 VGQGAILRDS
+271 VGQGAILRDAD
-281 QGVPIRRV
+281 GLPLRRV
-289 GSVIDS
+289 GSVIDV
-295 TARTAAEEERA
+295 TARTAAEEERV

-380 AGKGRFLLEPLDFS
+380 AGKGRFLLEPLDLS

-416 ELAEQLPVVH
+416 ELADHIPVVH
-426 ADGEQLR
+426 ADAEQLR

-449 RAGTVQVRTS
+449 RAGTVKVMST
-459 EEDLNDARLR
+459 EESLNETRLQ

-474 HRAKAGLF
+474 NRAKPGLF
-482 ACISVTDDGVGMDEA
+482 ACISVNDDGIGMDEA

-502 FDPFFSTRLAC
+502 FDPFFSTRLAG

-519 ATLGIVHGHAG
+519 ATLGIVHGHSG
-530 ALEIES
+530 ALEVSS
-536 APGRGTTMRLFF
+536 APGRGTTMRMYF
-548 PAAYQEKERTLTP
+548 PAAYSEKERIASAPANNT
-561 GVSAS
+561 GVTS
-566 GTPPE
+566 T
-571 RSRVRVLVVD
+571 RSRLRVLVVD
-581 DDPHVRALAHRVLDR
+581 DDAHVRALAHRVLER
-596 LNYEATEAVDGVDA
+596 LNYDATEVSDGVEA
-610 LEFLRVDPTQV
+610 LDFLRLDPTQV

-627 MTMPRLNGED
+627 MTMPRMNGED

-687 FARVVGPPERLSQ
+687 FARVVGPPDRVGG

>member
-1 MSHALLG
+1 MSA
-8 MPRRFSKIQRV
+8 S
-19 RVTDPLFDLSFL
+19 FDASFL
-31 NAVLH
+31 DAVLH
-36 TIPGGVFVYDCDARH
+36 TIPGGVFVYDCEERH

-57 AFYDLLGLV
+57 AFYELLGFPPQEGRYRNSQLKAARIH
-66 DDNGR
+66 DDDR
-71 TDTAT
+71 AT
-76 LQSAVIHE
+76 
-84 GDRQRV
+84 V
-90 RDAVEKAS
+90 RET
-98 RLPHNEHIELA
+98 IERA
-109 FRMRLPGG
+109 AHMPRHQHAEVTFRMRLADG
-117 ELRWVNTRGAPLMLA
+117 EWRWVNTRGAPLFLA
-132 GAHADKAL
+132 DT
-140 RQSADNTATDTSTPS
+140 QSPA
-155 RYIVGVVEDVTERH
+155 RYLVGVAEDVTERRK
-169 HAQEALAQSAD
+169 AQEALAQSAD

-191 GSYDRD
+191 GSYDRNLQD
-197 LVTGRV
+197 GRV

-215 DPLHDDPNSMGDL
+215 DPVRDDPNAMGDL

-233 HPDDRSVLRR
+233 HPDDRGILRK
-243 AMRQLATTGRAGPY
+243 AMRQLASTGRAGPY
-257 SYRVVHTDGTVRNV
+257 TYRVIHADGTVRNV
-271 VGQGAILRDS
+271 VGQGAILRNPD
-281 QGVPIRRV
+281 GLPIRRV
-289 GSVIDS
+289 GSVIDV

-380 AGKGRFLLEPLDFS
+380 AGKGRFLLEPLDLS

-406 ALGAR
+406 AMGAR
-411 ASLIS
+411 ASLIN
-416 ELAEQLPVVH
+416 ELAEHLPVVH

-449 RAGTVQVRTS
+449 RAGTVKIITS
-459 EEDLNDARLR
+459 EANLDDARLR
-469 RCLSG
+469 RCIAG
-474 HRAKAGLF
+474 NRAKPGLF
-482 ACISVTDDGVGMDEA
+482 ACITVEDDGVGMDEA

-502 FDPFFSTRLAC
+502 FDPFFSTRLAG

-519 ATLGIVHGHAG
+519 ATLGIVHGHSG
-530 ALEIES
+530 ALSVAS
-536 APGRGTTMRLFF
+536 ALGRGTTMRMYF
-548 PAAYQEKERTLTP
+548 PAAYAEKERAVAAPAHVTGQHTTRGRL
-561 GVSAS
+561 
-566 GTPPE
+566 
-571 RSRVRVLVVD
+571 RVLVVD
-581 DDPHVRALAHRVLDR
+581 DDAHVRALAHRVLER
-596 LNYEATEAVDGVDA
+596 LNYDATEVSDGVEA
-610 LEFLRVDPTQV
+610 LDFLRVDPTQV

-627 MTMPRLNGED
+627 MTMPRMNGED

-665 LLEHGLGGYLQ
+665 LMEHGLGGYLQ

-687 FARVVGPPERLSQ
+687 FARVVGPADRIGS